1 MNLRSLLRLL
11 IPIVLE
17 IINSLQSREECPG
30 DVCPPV
36 KMELTELAT
45 DLDTPTTYSA
55 GLDFWKCIDYQGL
68 FDALKAIIVIVRN
81 ALAGSCPDDEK
92 KVG

>member
-1 MNLRSLLRLL
+1 MNFRSLLRLL
-11 IPIVLE
+11 IPIIIE
-17 IINSLQSREECPG
+17 IINGLQAREECPDG
-30 DVCPPV
+30 VCPPV

-55 GLDFWKCIDYQGL
+55 GLDFWKCIDYDGL
-68 FDALKAIIVIVRN
+68 FTAVKAIIVIVRN
-81 ALAGSCPDDEK
+81 ALAGVCPDDEK